1 MARCLNPLIFWNNL
15 GPKKLLTESLVFE
28 FSANQDFT
36 FKDES
41 TELLKKVK
49 RSLGYLLTGE
59 KERPTKDEN
68 INVLTNNEFEE
79 QISSK

>member
-1 MARCLNPLIFWNNL
+1 MHGVWILWYSEISSDQR
-15 GPKKLLTESLVFE
+15 TESLVFE
-28 FSANQDFT
+28 FSANQYFT